1 MLGLVCCTI
10 TCHKPRIDVPADI
23 QRYKTYFFAELRAG
37 RRFIDIFFF
46 EKQRLETSGKCAS
59 GKLDYNWG
67 RASHITACDTI
78 VLGNIR
84 SWSGGGGGSADPLR
98 DITRSI
104 SVSRPLAVAA
114 SVVNGAYEELF
125 LVGFIFKALER
136 YDLKFIIGVSVLLR
150 IIAHVYQGP
159 IGALGIFSMGVL
171 FAFVYARYRQI
182 WPLIV
187 AHVGADMPALVR

>member
-1 MLGLVCCTI
+1 M
-10 TCHKPRIDVPADI
+10 
-23 QRYKTYFFAELRAG
+23 
-37 RRFIDIFFF
+37 
-46 EKQRLETSGKCAS
+46 
-59 GKLDYNWG
+59 
-67 RASHITACDTI
+67 
-78 VLGNIR
+78 
-84 SWSGGGGGSADPLR
+84 
-98 DITRSI
+98 
-104 SVSRPLAVAA
+104 SRPLAVAA